1 MGAMGDFPEQLPG
14 ENNKAY
20 GHCCAWLHSPA
31 ADNTDD
37 FAAQRGISP
46 QYVRQMRSQY
56 DWSNRRLPV
65 VAELQARTS
74 ELAVEKV
81 AQSRADKIAAAVER
95 NETAHVLLQSRVL
108 EQALEAATQIPQG
121 AMSAGEIVQLL
132 RVALQHG
139 VRPAERGTAV
149 QVTTDT
155 SGAVDVRVAAL
166 EGLPAPEQAAR
177 AREIADEATR
187 KISVVEAY
195 YQRQG
200 AA

>member
-1 MGAMGDFPEQLPG
+1 MSGMGDFPEQLPG
-14 ENNKAY
+14 ENDKAY
-20 GHCCAWLHSPA
+20 GHFCAWLHSPN
-31 ADNTDD
+31 ADNTEA
-37 FAAQRGISP
+37 FAEERGVSK
-46 QYVRQMRSQY
+46 QYIRKLRSQH
-56 DWSNRRLPV
+56 DWADRKRPV
-65 VAELQARTS
+65 VAETQARAS
-74 ELAVEKV
+74 ELVVERV

-121 AMSAGEIVQLL
+121 AMTAGEIVQLL

-195 YQRQG
+195 YQRQD